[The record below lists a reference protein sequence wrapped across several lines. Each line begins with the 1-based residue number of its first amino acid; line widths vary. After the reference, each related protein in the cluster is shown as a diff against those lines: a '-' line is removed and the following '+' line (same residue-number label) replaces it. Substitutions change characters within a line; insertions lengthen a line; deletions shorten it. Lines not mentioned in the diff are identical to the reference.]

1 MNLLDLIHPT
11 HGPAFAAKIAA
22 TAALND
28 AVNALMQGQEPL
40 GAEFEA
46 IWDANVDRLYE
57 TGDDQ

>member
-1 MNLLDLIHPT
+1 MTILDPT
-11 HGPAFAAKIAA
+11 DPMRFAFAAKIAA
-22 TAALND
+22 TAALTG

-40 GAEFEA
+40 GVEFEA

>member
-1 MNLLDLIHPT
+1 MTILDPT
-11 HGPAFAAKIAA
+11 DPMRFDLAAKVNA
-22 TAALND
+22 TATLTG

-46 IWDANVDRLYE
+46 IWDANVERLYE